1 MIGTIL
7 QALVQQVGPQVTQ
20 FLNSPALPQLVNSL
34 QRIPLVYWVRG
45 AQAVSTEVSGW
56 YESLSPEA
64 KQRLQDAAAWA
75 IKDLSVDL
83 LSMAATAA
91 AGGIPVG
98 PVIELLINKVLEK
111 EGHEQNVSE
120 QEKAFI
126 RLELQ
131 RQLQNRIK

>member
-20 FLNSPALPQLVNSL
+20 FLNSPALPQLVSNL
-34 QRIPLVYWVRG
+34 QRVPLIFWVRG
-45 AQAVSTEVSGW
+45 AQAVSTEVSNW

-64 KQRLQDAAAWA
+64 KQRLHDSVAWA
-75 IKDLSVDL
+75 IKDLSIDL

-98 PVIELLINKVLEK
+98 LVIEPLVDKVLAELGQSK
-111 EGHEQNVSE
+111 NAPE

-131 RQLQNRIK
+131 RQAQEKLT

>member
-1 MIGTIL
+1 MIGTVL

-20 FLNSPALPQLVNSL
+20 FFSSPAFPQLVNNL
-34 QRIPLVYWVRG
+34 QRIPVIFWVRG

-83 LSMAATAA
+83 LSMAA
-91 AGGIPVG
+91 GGLPVG
-98 PVIELLINKVLEK
+98 PVIELLVDKVLAEL
-111 EGHEQNVSE
+111 GHGKDTPE

-131 RQLQNRIK
+131 NQLQNRIK